1 MQLKLTS
8 ADREKLQ
15 AVRDFGQK
23 VELVAEV
30 LKILTNRAI
39 EQCKNEF
46 STLPVINYQN
56 IDNSRLFMLQFEM
69 KAARDLQ
76 TAIEIAILNGK
87 DAEETLT
94 KKQHGGE

>member
-46 STLPVINYQN
+46 STMPVINYQN
-56 IDNSRLFMLQFEM
+56 IDNSRLLAIT
-69 KAARDLQ
+69 AA
-76 TAIEIAILNGK
+76 
-87 DAEETLT
+87 
-94 KKQHGGE
+94 